1 MSKKGIRALVYV
13 SLVSVAIWG
22 RDRLSGDGSGART
35 VKRLVTTR
43 WPARA
48 SL

>member
-1 MSKKGIRALVYV
+1 MSKKVFAHWFMFPGLSRYL
-13 SLVSVAIWG
+13 G